1 MYYKGTIFIGFALLL
16 SACGNDIPDKVNESQ
31 SDELYQPI
39 EYTEDDGKKEGNQIP
54 TGEDQYFKRTS
65 QDEMRETKYSKTNR
79 SHDNAF
85 NNEESMAI
93 TQEVNELKEITMTQ
107 AFTNG
112 EKAYVAVMVNPYDWR
127 DEDIEEKI
135 LEKAQAVTDLPV
147 VVYTNINS
155 WEKKKDVNAR
165 RAADEAPDK
174 VRERIRDFFK
184 ENEEE

>member
-1 MYYKGTIFIGFALLL
+1 MYYKIGCLFLLVLAL
-16 SACGNDIPDKVNESQ
+16 SGCTNDVPDKTEESQ
-31 SDELYQPI
+31 SEELYQPI
-39 EYTEDDGKKEGNQIP
+39 EYSEDEGKKEGSQIP
-54 TGEDQYFKRTS
+54 TGEDQFFKRSS
-65 QDEMRETKYSKTNR
+65 QDEMRESKYSETTR
-79 SHDNAF
+79 GHDNSF

-93 TQEVNELKEITMTQ
+93 TQEVNELKEVTMTQ

-127 DEDIEEKI
+127 DEDIEEKV
-135 LEKAQAVTDLPV
+135 LEKAEGVTDLPV

-155 WEKKKDVNAR
+155 WDKKKDENAR